1 MTPAPEGPEPSWRK
15 PAGIL
20 LILLLIAAWAVLVA
34 SASGPI
40 GRLPWFAQAIVYP
53 VVGIVWI
60 WILPLKRL
68 LRWMELG
75 PRH

>member
-1 MTPAPEGPEPSWRK
+1 MTPAPEGPPPSWRK
-15 PAGIL
+15 PAGTL
-20 LILLLIAAWAVLVA
+20 LILLLIAGWAMLIA

-40 GRLPWFAQAIVYP
+40 GRLPWFAQAIVYL
-53 VVGIVWI
+53 VAGIVWI

-75 PRH
+75 PP

>member
-1 MTPAPEGPEPSWRK
+1 MMPPVGPEPSWRK

-20 LILLLIAAWAVLVA
+20 LILVLIGAWAVLIA

-40 GRLPWFAQAIVYP
+40 GRLPPVVQAIVYP
-53 VVGIVWI
+53 VAGIIWI

-68 LRWMELG
+68 LRWMEIG
-75 PRH
+75 RW